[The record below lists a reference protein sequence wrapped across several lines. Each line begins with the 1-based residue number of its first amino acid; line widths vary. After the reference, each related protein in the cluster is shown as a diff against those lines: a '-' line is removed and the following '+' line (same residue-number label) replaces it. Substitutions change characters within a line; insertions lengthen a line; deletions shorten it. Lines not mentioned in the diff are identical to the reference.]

1 MPQKDGAMTPRLT
14 MTEAPDNQIKRAVA
28 HGPLTR
34 FNEMQTGCREDYRPL
49 AILVSHPDTGE
60 VLGGLW
66 GDTMFA
72 YLHVDL
78 LFVPESLRRAGI
90 GRQLMSDAEGEA
102 IRRGCR
108 GAWLDT
114 YSFQARGFYERLGY
128 GVFGTIDDCPPGHS
142 RIFLK
147 KTFGLLNLP

>member
-1 MPQKDGAMTPRLT
+1 MTPKLT
-14 MTEAPDNQIKRAVA
+14 MTETLDTGIKRILA

-34 FNEMQTGCREDYRPL
+34 FNEAQAGRPEDYRPL

-66 GDTMFA
+66 GDTMFS

-78 LFVPESLRRAGI
+78 VFVPESLRRAGL
-90 GRQLMSDAEGEA
+90 GRRLMSDAEGEA

-128 GVFGTIDDCPPGHS
+128 SVFGTIEDYPPGHS

-147 KTFGLLNLP
+147 KTFDTQSGAGA

>member
-1 MPQKDGAMTPRLT
+1 MTPKFT
-14 MTEAPDNQIKRAVA
+14 MTETPDNQIKRAIA

-34 FNEMQTGCREDYRPL
+34 FNETQAGRPEDRRPL

-66 GDTMFA
+66 GDTMFS

-78 LFVPESLRRAGI
+78 LFIPEYLRRGGI
-90 GRQLMSDAEGEA
+90 GRRLMSDAEGEA

-114 YSFQARGFYERLGY
+114 YSFQARGFYERIGY
-128 GVFGTIDDCPPGHS
+128 SVFGTIKDYPPGHS

-147 KTFGLLNLP
+147 KTFSMQSGAGA